1 MRAIQGFN
9 NTAFLNLKESYLLP
23 RRNTKRV
30 HSNWRSLSSLST
42 KVQNN
47 VPLMDL
53 LVNAYAVAVT
63 KSQGWLHRRKKKSV
77 CKPHYKSDFFQV
89 SPWQN
94 KEGRELNSYLET
106 KEKKLKWAKGK
117 AFSKCEKNHADIDD
131 GPLRS
136 DYF

>member
-1 MRAIQGFN
+1 MHMQWLLLRARAGC
-9 NTAFLNLKESYLLP
+9 TEG
-23 RRNTKRV
+23 KR
-30 HSNWRSLSSLST
+30 
-42 KVQNN
+42 
-47 VPLMDL
+47 
-53 LVNAYAVAVT
+53 
-63 KSQGWLHRRKKKSV
+63 SQSV
-77 CKPHYKSDFFQV
+77 SPITNQIFFQV

-94 KEGRELNSYLET
+94 KEGSELNSYLET